1 MNPLLFFSPDYFF
14 VSVGSSGTSA
24 DTNMDSAL
32 GGNGSRGATKA

>member
-1 MNPLLFFSPDYFF
+1 MNPLLFVSSDYFF

-24 DTNMDSAL
+24 DTNMESVP